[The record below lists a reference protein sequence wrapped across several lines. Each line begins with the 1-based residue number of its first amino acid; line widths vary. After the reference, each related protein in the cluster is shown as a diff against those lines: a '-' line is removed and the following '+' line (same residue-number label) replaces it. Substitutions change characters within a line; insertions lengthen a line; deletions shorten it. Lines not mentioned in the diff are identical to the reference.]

1 MAGIIRLILD
11 FAERSPVD
19 IQNRMPPIAE
29 AEMTEAQAAA
39 VADFKQ
45 TRNTLHLRGP
55 FVPLLRSP
63 ELLRRAQRVGE
74 YLRFH
79 SGLPP
84 RLSEMAILVTAR
96 HWCQQYEW
104 TIHSALAL
112 EAGLAEGVIDAI
124 AEGRR
129 PVEMADDE
137 AALHDFCLEL
147 LRHQCVS
154 DTTYAR
160 ALALFDERG
169 VIDTVGILG
178 YYSLLAMVMNTARTP
193 LREGMV
199 PALRPFPS

>member
-19 IQNRMPPIAE
+19 TQDRMPPIPE

-39 VADFKQ
+39 VADFKR
-45 TRNTLHLRGP
+45 TRNTPHVRGP

-112 EAGLAEGVIDAI
+112 EAGLAAGVIDAI

-199 PALRPFPS
+199 PALRQFPS

>member
-1 MAGIIRLILD
+1 MD
-11 FAERSPVD
+11 TQD
-19 IQNRMPPIAE
+19 RMPPIAE

-45 TRNTLHLRGP
+45 TRNTPHVRGP

-63 ELLRRAQRVGE
+63 ELLRRAQWVGE

-79 SGLPP
+79 SALPP
-84 RLSEMAILVTAR
+84 RLSEMTILVAAR

-104 TIHSALAL
+104 TVHSAIAR
-112 EAGLAEGVIDAI
+112 EAGLAAGVIDAI

-147 LRHQCVS
+147 LQHRCVS

-160 ALALFDERG
+160 AVALFEERG

-193 LREGMV
+193 LRKGMV

>member
-1 MAGIIRLILD
+1 MRD
-11 FAERSPVD
+11 RSEEGAPVD
-19 IQNRMPPIAE
+19 TQDRMPPIAE
-29 AEMTEAQAAA
+29 ADMTEAQAAA

-45 TRNTLHLRGP
+45 TRNTPHFRGP

-63 ELLRRAQRVGE
+63 ELLSRTQRVGE

-79 SGLPP
+79 SALPP
-84 RLSEMAILVTAR
+84 RLSELVILVAAR

-104 TIHSALAL
+104 SIHSAIAA
-112 EAGLAEGVIDAI
+112 EAGLAAGVIEAI

-160 ALALFDERG
+160 AVDLFEEKG

>member
-1 MAGIIRLILD
+1 MDAQD
-11 FAERSPVD
+11 
-19 IQNRMPPIAE
+19 RMPPIPA

-45 TRNTLHLRGP
+45 TRNTPHLRGP

-63 ELLRRAQRVGE
+63 ELLSRAQRVGE

-79 SGLPP
+79 SALPP
-84 RLSEMAILVTAR
+84 RLSEMVTLIAAR

-104 TIHSALAL
+104 TIHSTIAR
-112 EAGLAEGVIDAI
+112 EAGVAAGVIDAI

-147 LRHQCVS
+147 LQHQCIS

-160 ALALFDERG
+160 AVALFEERG

-193 LREGMV
+193 LRKGMV
-199 PALRPFPS
+199 PALERFPH

>member
-1 MAGIIRLILD
+1 MNTRD
-11 FAERSPVD
+11 
-19 IQNRMPPIAE
+19 RMPPIPD

-39 VADFKQ
+39 VDNFKQ
-45 TRNTLHLRGP
+45 TRTTPHFRGP

-63 ELLRRAQRVGE
+63 ELLIRTQRVGE

-79 SGLPP
+79 GALPP
-84 RLSEMAILVTAR
+84 RLTEMAILIAAR

-104 TIHSALAL
+104 TIHSAIAR
-112 EAGLAEGVIDAI
+112 EAGLAAGVVDAI
-124 AEGRR
+124 AEGRH

-147 LRHQCVS
+147 LRNQCVS

-160 ALALFDERG
+160 AVDLFEEKG

-193 LREGMV
+193 MREGV
-199 PALRPFPS
+199 KPALQRFPS

>member
-1 MAGIIRLILD
+1 MRPSI
-11 FAERSPVD
+11 E
-19 IQNRMPPIAE
+19 
-29 AEMTEAQAAA
+29 
-39 VADFKQ
+39 
-45 TRNTLHLRGP
+45 
-55 FVPLLRSP
+55 
-63 ELLRRAQRVGE
+63 
-74 YLRFH
+74 
-79 SGLPP
+79 
-84 RLSEMAILVTAR
+84 
-96 HWCQQYEW
+96 
-104 TIHSALAL
+104 
-112 EAGLAEGVIDAI
+112 AI

-160 ALALFDERG
+160 AVDLFEEKG

-193 LREGMV
+193 LREGTV

>member
-1 MAGIIRLILD
+1 MD
-11 FAERSPVD
+11 TQD
-19 IQNRMPPIAE
+19 RMPPIAE

-39 VADFKQ
+39 VADFKR
-45 TRNTLHLRGP
+45 TRNTPHVRGP

-63 ELLRRAQRVGE
+63 ELLSRAQRVGE

-79 SGLPP
+79 SALPP
-84 RLSEMAILVTAR
+84 RLSEMAILVAAR

-104 TIHSALAL
+104 TIHSAIAA
-112 EAGLAEGVIDAI
+112 EAGLAAGVIDAI

-129 PVEMADDE
+129 PVEMAEDE
-137 AALHDFCLEL
+137 AVLHDFCLEL
-147 LRHQCVS
+147 LLNQCVS

-160 ALALFDERG
+160 AVDLFAEKG

-193 LREGMV
+193 LCEGME
-199 PALRPFPS
+199 PALQRFPR

>member
-1 MAGIIRLILD
+1 MILD

-19 IQNRMPPIAE
+19 TQDRMPPIPE

-45 TRNTLHLRGP
+45 TRNTPHVRGP

-63 ELLRRAQRVGE
+63 ALLRRTQRVGE

-79 SGLPP
+79 SALPP
-84 RLSEMAILVTAR
+84 RLSEMAILVAAR

-112 EAGLAEGVIDAI
+112 EAGLAAGVIDAI

-160 ALALFDERG
+160 ALALFEERG

-193 LREGMV
+193 LRDGME
-199 PALRPFPS
+199 PALERFPH

>member
-1 MAGIIRLILD
+1 MILD

-45 TRNTLHLRGP
+45 TRNTPHVRGP
-55 FVPLLRSP
+55 FVPLLRRP
-63 ELLRRAQRVGE
+63 ELLRRTQRVGE

-199 PALRPFPS
+199 PALRQFPS

>member
-1 MAGIIRLILD
+1 MD
-11 FAERSPVD
+11 TQD
-19 IQNRMPPIAE
+19 RMPPIPE
-29 AEMTEAQAAA
+29 ADLTEAQAAA

-45 TRNTLHLRGP
+45 TRNTRHVRGP

-79 SGLPP
+79 SALPP
-84 RLSEMAILVTAR
+84 RLSEMVILLAAR

-104 TIHSALAL
+104 AIHSAIAG
-112 EAGLAEGVIDAI
+112 EAGLAAEVIDAI
-124 AEGRR
+124 ADARR
-129 PVEMADDE
+129 PVDMADDE

-147 LRHQCVS
+147 LHHQGVS
-154 DTTYAR
+154 DATYAR
-160 ALALFDERG
+160 TVAIVDERG
-169 VIDTVGILG
+169 VIDTIGILG

-199 PALRPFPS
+199 PALQPLPG